1 MMTER
6 NSMSTEKS
14 TGNIGFCA
22 LLTLLFI
29 GLKLSDK
36 IDWSWWWVIS
46 PLWLP
51 AAVILGVLAVTTI
64 LVSIFK

>member
-14 TGNIGFCA
+14 TGNIGFCG